1 MNILIAYY
9 SKTGTTERVAVAL
22 QQQLALDKHSVKL
35 EKIQP
40 LKELKASHYKKMEK
54 EVALKDPL
62 VDVKGFDLVLVGTPV
77 WGFSPCPI
85 VSSYL
90 RLLQNAE
97 GKRFALF
104 ATCTV
109 LPGTTMQ
116 RMSSVLATKGANV
129 LGSIVVKSV
138 FALNEAKLAEAKE
151 FAIELQKKLGA

>member
-9 SKTGTTERVAVAL
+9 SKTGTTEMVAVAL
-22 QQQLALDKHSVKL
+22 QQQLALDGHSVKL
-35 EKIQP
+35 EKILP
-40 LKELKASHYKKMEK
+40 LKEEKASHYKKMEK
-54 EVALKDPL
+54 DVALKDPL

-90 RLLQNAE
+90 RILRNAE
-97 GKRFALF
+97 KKPFALF

-116 RMSSVLATKGANV
+116 SMSGVLATKGANV
-129 LGSIVVKSV
+129 IGNLAIKSV
-138 FALNEAKLAEAKE
+138 FALNEAKLQEAKE
-151 FAIELQKKLGA
+151 FAQELQKKL